1 MKKQISNKVVVAVFL
16 VGLSVLLYP
25 TIANYVNSFTQART
39 VASYSD
45 AVNNLDANAYAGL
58 LSDAQQYNTGLLT
71 EKNRFIPSAE
81 ADADYQTLLNPSGD
95 GVIGHIEIRK
105 INVDIPIYHG
115 TSDEVLQAGVGHI
128 EGSSLPVGGK
138 GTHAVLSGH
147 RGLPSS
153 KLFTDL
159 DQLEIGD
166 TFKITVLNETL
177 TYKVDQIKI
186 VLPDDTS
193 DLGIDPDQ
201 DYVTLLTCTP
211 YTINTHRLLVRGV
224 RTEDENTSTVTAEA
238 VQIDPLII
246 AGILTVSVLI
256 LLMTVFIVQTSEKY
270 MKHH

>member
-1 MKKQISNKVVVAVFL
+1 MKRIVNTKTLVVIFL
-16 VGLSVLLYP
+16 IGLSVLLYP
-25 TIANYVNSFTQART
+25 PVSSYYNSFHQSRA
-39 VASYSD
+39 VSD
-45 AVNNLDANAYAGL
+45 YENAVAGL
-58 LSDAQQYNTGLLT
+58 S
-71 EKNRFIPSAE
+71 E
-81 ADADYQTLLNPSGD
+81 ADYKEMIASAQDYNQSLIGNSYRFEPDEQEEAAYQSLLNPD
-95 GVIGHIEIRK
+95 GTGVMGYIEIPK
-105 INVDIPIYHG
+105 IRVSIPVYHG
-115 TSDEVLQAGVGHI
+115 TDDAVLSAGVGHI
-128 EGSSLPVGGK
+128 EGTSLPVGGT
-138 GTHAVLSGH
+138 GTHCALSGH

>member
-1 MKKQISNKVVVAVFL
+1 M
-16 VGLSVLLYP
+16 GY
-25 TIANYVNSFTQART
+25 
-39 VASYSD
+39 
-45 AVNNLDANAYAGL
+45 
-58 LSDAQQYNTGLLT
+58 
-71 EKNRFIPSAE
+71 
-81 ADADYQTLLNPSGD
+81 
-95 GVIGHIEIRK
+95 IEIPK
-105 INVDIPIYHG
+105 IRVSIPVYHG
-115 TSDEVLQAGVGHI
+115 TDDAVLSAGVGHI
-128 EGSSLPVGGK
+128 EGTSLPVGGT
-138 GTHAVLSGH
+138 GTHCALSGH